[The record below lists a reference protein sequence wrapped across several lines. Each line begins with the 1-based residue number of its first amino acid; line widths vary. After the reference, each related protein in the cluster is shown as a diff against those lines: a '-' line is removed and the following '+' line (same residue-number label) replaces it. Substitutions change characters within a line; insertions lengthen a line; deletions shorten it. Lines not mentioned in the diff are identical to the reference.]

1 MSYQDVFRQYYSYPS
16 KEYYRDTSVDA
27 IYYINLTRAPER
39 QAHFLQQCT
48 DASIPRSLIH
58 RQEAIDGK
66 THVFSDTQLALFRDA
81 DFRNEPFASRI
92 MGNQLSHLA
101 IMNNVITN
109 GYNRVLV
116 FQDDVILRKGF
127 MSHLNRLVTDLPE
140 DAEMVNIGY
149 HAHAWFDSFSPWDL
163 SSDVDTDSSFLCRE
177 PVNESVCRLYDN
189 KNPNSLAYLLTMKGA
204 QRMSDYFTTNGF
216 RHATDVTFNL
226 YLRERNIFYFTTNVL
241 ATGNHEFESS
251 IFR

>member
-1 MSYQDVFRQYYSYPS
+1 MSYQDVFR
-16 KEYYRDTSVDA
+16 KEYYSENVNKISVDA
-27 IYYINLTRAPER
+27 IYYINLNRAPER
-39 QAHFLQQCT
+39 KSHFLQQCT
-48 DASIPRSLIH
+48 DASISHDLIH

-66 THVFSDTQLALFRDA
+66 THVFSEEQHDLFRFA
-81 DFRNEPFASRI
+81 DFRHEPFASRI

-101 IMNNVITN
+101 IMHDVITN
-109 GYNRVLV
+109 GYTHVLV
-116 FQDDVILRKGF
+116 FQDDVILRKGIT
-127 MSHLNRLVTDLPE
+127 SYINRLLTELPD

-163 SSDVDTDSSFLCRE
+163 TSESDTDASFLCRE
-177 PVNESVCRLYDN
+177 KVNDSICRLYED
-189 KNPNSLAYLLTMKGA
+189 KNPNSLAYLLTQKGA
-204 QRMSDYFTTNGF
+204 QRMSKYFTTNGF